1 MSTNHRVFLSSF
13 PLPSESVQSS
23 CPYSLIMASH
33 GLRRQG
39 LRKPLRLFLFLAKIG
54 TPRMD
59 AFPPVFLWPQRVP
72 QTLPG
77 HMVTMGK
84 RGHKTIYIPA
94 ESAGNVWKSIQIRA
108 FNSFASERSR
118 VRIPSGPPKINH
130 PQGWLYFCC
139 GPRDSRFMPWKGKS
153 LQTYQAFRTIW
164 KLDYSEFSFR
174 LKKTATLVYA
184 KSEALDYYI
193 SQVLLIYLNTIQ

>member
-1 MSTNHRVFLSSF
+1 MSTNHLSSF

-23 CPYSLIMASH
+23 CPYSLIIASN

-39 LRKPLRLFLFLAKIG
+39 LRKPLTLFLFLAIIG
-54 TPRMD
+54 APRMD

-77 HMVTMGK
+77 HMVTTGK

-94 ESAGNVWKSIQIRA
+94 ESVGNVWKSIQIRV

-118 VRIPSGPPKINH
+118 VRIPSGPPNKVRTNTYFFSGGFAVQCSLWSATEKRRLGEWSRDGAFLLSAHSLSAISPATMIAKINRRLYKFTFSLTLSA
-130 PQGWLYFCC
+130 PVQQGQIF
-139 GPRDSRFMPWKGKS
+139 
-153 LQTYQAFRTIW
+153 
-164 KLDYSEFSFR
+164 
-174 LKKTATLVYA
+174 
-184 KSEALDYYI
+184 
-193 SQVLLIYLNTIQ
+193 

>member
-1 MSTNHRVFLSSF
+1 MSTNRLIFFSSAF
-13 PLPSESVQSS
+13 ERVQSS
-23 CPYSLIMASH
+23 CPYSLIIASH

-39 LRKPLRLFLFLAKIG
+39 LRKPLTLFLFLAIIG
-54 TPRMD
+54 APRMD

-77 HMVTMGK
+77 HMVTTGK

-118 VRIPSGPPKINH
+118 VRIPSGS
-130 PQGWLYFCC
+130 
-139 GPRDSRFMPWKGKS
+139 PRKAVKFH
-153 LQTYQAFRTIW
+153 
-164 KLDYSEFSFR
+164 
-174 LKKTATLVYA
+174 
-184 KSEALDYYI
+184 I
-193 SQVLLIYLNTIQ
+193 SQLFCISKTTRWASGSKKAAADEKK